1 MYKVFNMGHRLE
13 VYISSEH
20 AAEVIAIS
28 ESFGIPAQIVGR
40 IEESDKKELI
50 IKSEFGEF
58 RY

>member
-1 MYKVFNMGHRLE
+1 MSHRLE
-13 VYISSEH
+13 VYLSPEH
-20 AAEVIAIS
+20 AAEVIKIS

-58 RY
+58 TY